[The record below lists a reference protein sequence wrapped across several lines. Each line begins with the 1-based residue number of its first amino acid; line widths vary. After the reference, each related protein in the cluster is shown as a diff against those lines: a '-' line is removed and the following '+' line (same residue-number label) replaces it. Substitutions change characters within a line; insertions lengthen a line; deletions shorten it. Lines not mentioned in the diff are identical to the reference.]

1 MLFFMQTSIWHFLL
15 SSKARWRHRTNIFV
29 RQTLL
34 RLNIDIWVNFEPA
47 VATQSHFRTQNC
59 WTLESPQGMFLQ
71 VYSTLENVLRVH
83 HTLERPTTGPSGN
96 PQWGPSRG
104 LKPLQREKE
113 EKREWGGLHL
123 NSLGPCQLDCNATRF
138 NEMCVCVTH
147 VWTVGELN
155 SKQCSRVGICIGG
168 R

>member
-1 MLFFMQTSIWHFLL
+1 MTKLVLFFIQTLSRHFLR
-15 SSKARWRHRTNIFV
+15 SVKAPLRQRTDIFV

-47 VATQSHFRTQNC
+47 VATRSHFWTQNC
-59 WTLESPQGMFLQ
+59 WTLESPRGMFLR

-104 LKPLQREKE
+104 LKPLLRGKEKE
-113 EKREWGGLHL
+113 RVEKRGGA
-123 NSLGPCQLDCNATRF
+123 SF
-138 NEMCVCVTH
+138 
-147 VWTVGELN
+147 ELVRAV
-155 SKQCSRVGICIGG
+155 STGL
-168 R
+168 